1 MDSSVNVLINKILTA
16 AAKRKA
22 SHLHLVVSAY
32 PVLRIDDQ
40 LVELK
45 DEALVTND
53 FLDKLAD
60 GWLNEEQKKI
70 LKNKKEII
78 LVKEIDK
85 KFRVKINFFFQK
97 NFLSLTTSLIPAQ
110 IPPLNNLGLPKSV
123 LNLTEKKSGLII
135 VGGPYGSGRS
145 TTVAAMIEEIN
156 KNQKVNIV
164 TIERP
169 IEYIFSNQHSLIEQ
183 REVGVDVNSFKAA
196 LLSVLKTDVDV
207 VVVGENME
215 KEILPLVLEVAA
227 SGRLVILTITTM
239 SVTQTIEEILAEFQV
254 AEKNRALTLLADSLL
269 AVVVQRLIPKTGGG
283 LATAA
288 EVLLAT
294 EAVSA
299 LLREGKIKQLMTVLQ
314 SSRAEGMISLDQAL
328 AELVKSGAV
337 LPDVAAKY
345 AIEPENFKPIR

>member
-1 MDSSVNVLINKILTA
+1 
-16 AAKRKA
+16 
-22 SHLHLVVSAY
+22 
-32 PVLRIDDQ
+32 
-40 LVELK
+40 
-45 DEALVTND
+45 
-53 FLDKLAD
+53 
-60 GWLNEEQKKI
+60 
-70 LKNKKEII
+70 
-78 LVKEIDK
+78 
-85 KFRVKINFFFQK
+85 
-97 NFLSLTTSLIPAQ
+97 
-110 IPPLNNLGLPKSV
+110 
-123 LNLTEKKSGLII
+123 
-135 VGGPYGSGRS
+135 
-145 TTVAAMIEEIN
+145 
-156 KNQKVNIV
+156 
-164 TIERP
+164 
-169 IEYIFSNQHSLIEQ
+169 
-183 REVGVDVNSFKAA
+183 
-196 LLSVLKTDVDV
+196 
-207 VVVGENME
+207 ME

-345 AIEPENFKPIR
+345 AIEPENFKPI